1 MSGKLSG
8 RLTHRVLRGLT
19 SRHCGSSRP
28 VTHNTLG
35 RVEDDLDT
43 IRCALV
49 SIGRCPI
56 ASAEVLQVASRI
68 QGLTVVNCASPHRG
82 GSGFLAFIVVIE
94 TSASAHAVEVIEQL
108 RKQAPAAPVLAVT
121 DGADAGVLEALL
133 AAGVTDFVS
142 SPIDPVHLVARVR
155 RALGLVPCTRPPS
168 TQDSGKPSIRGL
180 IYTSKALERTAT
192 RLHTMARCDAN
203 VLVVGETGT
212 GKEVCAQAV
221 HYLSARA
228 SNPWVPVNCGA
239 IPGDLVETE
248 LFGHVKGA
256 YTTALAA
263 RSGLVREAE
272 CGTLFLDDVD
282 CLSLSAQAKLLRF
295 LQEGEYRP
303 VGSNQVLHADVRVI
317 AASNCNLQLLAQ
329 KGGFRLDLFFRLSV
343 LRLDLP
349 ALRERPEDI
358 PVLTLHFMRH
368 FGREFHS
375 PISSLTP
382 QALRVLCAHSWP
394 GNVRELKHV
403 IERAML
409 MARGPVLGEA
419 DIEIDGAAP
428 ALSDKL
434 DESFRSAKQRAV
446 SSFERAYLERMLVA
460 HSGNIAHAADA
471 SKKDRR
477 AFFELMRKYDLK
489 PQQFRGDMPR

>member
-1 MSGKLSG
+1 
-8 RLTHRVLRGLT
+8 VD
-19 SRHCGSSRP
+19 
-28 VTHNTLG
+28 N
-35 RVEDDLDT
+35 
-43 IRCALV
+43 IRCALI
-49 SIGRCPI
+49 SIGLCPI
-56 ASAEVLQVASRI
+56 ASTKVLEVASQI
-68 QGLTVVNCASPHRG
+68 SGLTVFDSTSESCEGLNFS
-82 GSGFLAFIVVIE
+82 AFIVVI
-94 TSASAHAVEVIEQL
+94 SAVALTQSVDAIERL
-108 RKQAPAAPVLAVT
+108 RRQAPTAPVLAVT
-121 DGADAGVLEALL
+121 EGANAEILEALL
-133 AAGVTDFVS
+133 SAGVTDFIS
-142 SPIDPVHLVARVR
+142 MPIDTIQLVARLR
-155 RALGLVPCTRPPS
+155 RALGLTPQARPPAPQS
-168 TQDSGKPSIRGL
+168 DAKPSIRGL
-180 IYTSKALERTAT
+180 IYTSQALARTAT

-263 RSGLVREAE
+263 RNGLVREAE
-272 CGTLFLDDVD
+272 RGTLFLDDVD
-282 CLSLSAQAKLLRF
+282 CLSLSAQSKLLRF

-303 VGSNQVLHADVRVI
+303 VGSNQLLHANVRVI
-317 AASNCNLQLLAQ
+317 AASNCDLQLLAQ
-329 KGGFRLDLFFRLSV
+329 KGAFRLDLYFRLSV
-343 LRLDLP
+343 LRLHLP

-358 PVLTLHFMRH
+358 PVLALHFIRH

-375 PISSLTP
+375 TISGLTP
-382 QALRVLCAHSWP
+382 HALKALCAHSWP

-403 IERAML
+403 MERAML
-409 MARGPVLGEA
+409 MSRGPILGEA
-419 DIEIDGAAP
+419 DIEIDGVNRAQP
-428 ALSDKL
+428 SEV

-477 AFFELMRKYDLK
+477 SFFELMRKYDLK
-489 PQQFRGDMPR
+489 PLNFRSEIPR

>member
-295 LQEGEYRP
+295 LQEGEYQP

-329 KGGFRLDLFFRLSV
+329 KG
-343 LRLDLP
+343 LP
-349 ALRERPEDI
+349 ALPSI
-358 PVLTLHFMRH
+358 PTM
-368 FGREFHS
+368 
-375 PISSLTP
+375 
-382 QALRVLCAHSWP
+382 P
-394 GNVRELKHV
+394 GNARWS
-403 IERAML
+403 AMITQAHL
-409 MARGPVLGEA
+409 LLSEAVLEMQSYH
-419 DIEIDGAAP
+419 DDRSEQWQD
-428 ALSDKL
+428 SDK
-434 DESFRSAKQRAV
+434 
-446 SSFERAYLERMLVA
+446 
-460 HSGNIAHAADA
+460 AADLLA
-471 SKKDRR
+471 RVEQLEETV
-477 AFFELMRKYDLK
+477 AQLQGIE
-489 PQQFRGDMPR
+489 